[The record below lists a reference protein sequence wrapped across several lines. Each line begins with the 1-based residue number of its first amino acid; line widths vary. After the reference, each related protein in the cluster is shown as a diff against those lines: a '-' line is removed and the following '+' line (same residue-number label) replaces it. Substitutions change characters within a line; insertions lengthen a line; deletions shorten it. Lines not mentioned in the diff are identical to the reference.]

1 MTENSQIK
9 RNSRRSWSL
18 CVAPMMAWTNRHCR
32 YLHRL
37 ASPGARLFTEM
48 ITAGALL
55 YGPRERLLA
64 HSPEEQPLVVQ
75 LGGADPNDLARAAKF
90 AASAGFIEINLNVGC
105 PSSRVQQ
112 GAFGAALMRKPEL
125 VAECVSAMKDAVDV
139 PVTVKCRLGVDSF
152 DTDALLTAFVG
163 RVAESGCE
171 RFYVHARK
179 AILGGLSP
187 AQNRE
192 VPPLQPERVYRL
204 KNNFPDLN
212 IVLKGGINDVDTA
225 LAHLAHVDGVMV
237 GRSAYQDPNF
247 LTELSERIF
256 GDLRQSPFTIMEDY
270 LDYIDTEL
278 ARGTRLSEMSRHTL
292 GLFNGMPG
300 ARRYRR
306 CLSDTAR
313 LKENDSDLVREAL
326 QMLSVRAA

>member
-1 MTENSQIK
+1 MSSGSQE
-9 RNSRRSWSL
+9 SWKL

-48 ITAGALL
+48 ITADALL
-55 YGPRERLLA
+55 QGPRERLLA
-64 HSPEEQPLVVQ
+64 YNPHEQPLVVQ
-75 LGGADPNDLARAAKF
+75 LGGADPSALARAAQL
-90 AASAGFIEINLNVGC
+90 AAAAGYAEVNLNVGC

-112 GAFGAALMRKPEL
+112 GAFGAALMLNPEL
-125 VAECVSAMKDAVDV
+125 VAQCVSAMKDAVDV
-139 PVTVKCRLGVDSF
+139 PVTVKCRLGVDTY
-152 DTDALLTAFVG
+152 DTDALLSAFVG

-192 VPPLQPERVYRL
+192 VPPLQAERVYKL
-204 KNNFPDLN
+204 KARFPNLN
-212 IVLKGGINDVDTA
+212 IVLNGGINDVDTA
-225 LAHLAHVDGVMV
+225 LKHLAHVDGVMV

-247 LTELSERIF
+247 LTELSERVF
-256 GDLRQSPFTIMEDY
+256 GAPRRNPFEIMEGY

-278 ARGTRLSEMSRHTL
+278 SQGTRLSEMTRHTL

-306 CLSDTAR
+306 CLSDTTR
-313 LKENDSDLVREAL
+313 LKQNNSDLVREAL
-326 QMLSVRAA
+326 QMLTVKAA